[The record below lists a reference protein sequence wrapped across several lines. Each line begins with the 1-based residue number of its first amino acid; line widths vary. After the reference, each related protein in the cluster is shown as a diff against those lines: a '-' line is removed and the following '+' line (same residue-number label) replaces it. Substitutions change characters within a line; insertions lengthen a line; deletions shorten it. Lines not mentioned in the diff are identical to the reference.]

1 MVIMAHEFSLEQA
14 KEKAHQAEIIC
25 LMMEAYPNKMDDS
38 EIEAIASLLS
48 KLTGDVCAWL
58 IEEQAIRSNA

>member
-1 MVIMAHEFSLEQA
+1 MAHEISLEQE

-25 LMMEAYPNKMDDS
+25 RMMEVYPNKMDCT
-38 EIEAIASLLS
+38 EIAVLSSLLS

-58 IEEQAIRSNA
+58 IEEQAIKDN

>member
-1 MVIMAHEFSLEQA
+1 MAHEFSLEQA

-25 LMMEAYPNKMDDS
+25 LMMGAYPNKMDDS

>member
-1 MVIMAHEFSLEQA
+1 MAHEISLDEA

-25 LMMEAYPNKMDDS
+25 LMMESYPNKMDDS

-58 IEEQAIRSNA
+58 IEEQSIKSNKII

>member
-1 MVIMAHEFSLEQA
+1 MAHEFSLKQA

-48 KLTGDVCAWL
+48 KLTGDVCSWL

>member
-1 MVIMAHEFSLEQA
+1 MTHELSLEQA